1 MLKTRNIIE
10 GVFFSRWLTKFLNMC
25 GRRYLKHKF
34 EGLLYLSL
42 FLIKS
47 KLRSCPL
54 FYLLEAIE
62 IVKPVVGLKLI
73 KNRQKNSKICKIVAI
88 PYVQTISFQYSR
100 GLF

>member
-1 MLKTRNIIE
+1 
-10 GVFFSRWLTKFLNMC
+10 MC

-34 EGLLYLSL
+34 EALLYLSL

-73 KNRQKNSKICKIVAI
+73 KNRHKNSKICKIVAI
-88 PYVQTISFQYSR
+88 PYVQSISFQYGR